1 MLSRTAKFSL
11 VMIKPLEF
19 VIRLLPGGTSGKE
32 PANAGDMKDENLI
45 PELGRSPRGDLL
57 EEIP

>member
-1 MLSRTAKFSL
+1 
-11 VMIKPLEF
+11 MIKPLEF